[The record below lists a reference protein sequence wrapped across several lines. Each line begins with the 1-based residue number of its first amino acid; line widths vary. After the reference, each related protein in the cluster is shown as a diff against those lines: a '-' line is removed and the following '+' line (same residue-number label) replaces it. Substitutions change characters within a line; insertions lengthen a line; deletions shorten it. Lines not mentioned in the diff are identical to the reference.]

1 MLNRSEVRLRILG
14 MLIPAASRHG
24 ISEPEQL
31 IKSATELENYV
42 VASDQPDVATPDTS
56 NRPTLTRP
64 RKEKPTVATPDFL
77 TPPPVDKSNQAPG

>member
-1 MLNRSEVRLRILG
+1 MDDRTEVRLRLLG

-24 ISEPEQL
+24 ISEPGQI

-64 RKEKPTVATPDFL
+64 RKEKPLVATPDFL

>member
-1 MLNRSEVRLRILG
+1 MLNRYEVRLRILN

-24 ISEPEQL
+24 ISEPEQI
-31 IKSATELENYV
+31 IKSATALENYV
-42 VASDQPDVATPDTS
+42 VESAPLDVVTPDTP